1 MKITIKEIAQIAG
14 VHRSTV
20 DKVLHN
26 RPGVSDEVRKKV
38 QLIIDEFQYRPNQNG
53 CALQKQ
59 NRLFRIGIIL
69 VDVDALPNLQAGID
83 LGLREFDSFRIETE
97 FHTVRFSDAEAM
109 AKHIDS
115 MVDRSVDGIIVNPI
129 NAESVRRAAQRA
141 AQKGIPLVTT
151 NADLENVSRL
161 CYVGQDG
168 RRASRVAGRL
178 MGEVVGGHGKIAVIT
193 SAIASESNNYYVKIR
208 ETEFIDYIL
217 EHYPAIQ
224 IVADIENMEEREST
238 LMETMKLIQREPNLR
253 GIYITCGGVAEVGQ
267 AVRISG
273 KDGKLKVLGYESYP
287 QIIDMIRSDCV
298 TCTIDSDIEQQGR
311 IPVQIL
317 MNYLLYGTVP
327 QQDNCYTDIKIVLKE
342 LL

>member
-69 VDVDALPNLQAGID
+69 VDVDALSYLQTGID
-83 LGLREFDSFRIETE
+83 RGLMEFDSFRIEPE
-97 FHTVRFSDAEAM
+97 LHIVKFSDAESM

-115 MVDRSVDGIIVNPI
+115 MVARSVDGIIINPI
-129 NAESVRRAAQRA
+129 NAESVRKAAQRA
-141 AQKGIPLVTT
+141 VDKGIPLVTT
-151 NADLENVSRL
+151 NSDLENVPRL

-168 RRASRVAGRL
+168 RKASRVAGRL
-178 MGEVVGGHGKIAVIT
+178 MGEFVGGHGKIAVIT

-217 EHYPAIQ
+217 ARYPAIQ
-224 IVADIENMEEREST
+224 IVACLENMEDPKIT
-238 LMETMKLIQREPNLR
+238 LLETMKLIQQEPNLR

-267 AVRISG
+267 AVKLSG
-273 KDGKLKVLGYESYP
+273 KAGKLKVLGYETYP
-287 QIIDMIRSDCV
+287 QIIEMIKSDCV

-311 IPVQIL
+311 KPVQIL
-317 MNYLLYGTVP
+317 MNYLLYGMVP
-327 QQDNCYTDIKIVLKE
+327 KEHCWHTDIKIVLKE